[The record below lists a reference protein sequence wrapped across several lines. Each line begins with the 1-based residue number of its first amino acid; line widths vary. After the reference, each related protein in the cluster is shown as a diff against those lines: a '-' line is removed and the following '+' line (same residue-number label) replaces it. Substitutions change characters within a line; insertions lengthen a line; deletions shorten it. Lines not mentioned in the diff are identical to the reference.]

1 MIICK
6 CVDELHRTNKE
17 RESDEE
23 RDAAKGIV
31 EKLVSEQ
38 HVPFERYL
46 ILFSDMQQGLT
57 CLVSFSYLHVR
68 VST

>member
-23 RDAAKGIV
+23 REAAKGIV
-31 EKLVSEQ
+31 EKLVSTTIILLIELI
-38 HVPFERYL
+38 ELRYSL
-46 ILFSDMQQGLT
+46 
-57 CLVSFSYLHVR
+57 R
-68 VST
+68 VS